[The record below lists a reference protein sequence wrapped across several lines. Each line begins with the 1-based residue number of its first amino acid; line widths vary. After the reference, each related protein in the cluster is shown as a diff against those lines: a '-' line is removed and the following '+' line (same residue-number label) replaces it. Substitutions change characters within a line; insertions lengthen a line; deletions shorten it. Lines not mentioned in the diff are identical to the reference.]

1 MKNSRDISKTNK
13 AHKAHKAQ
21 QNWRINVDKNL
32 L

>member
-1 MKNSRDISKTNK
+1 MKNSGDISKTNK

>member
-1 MKNSRDISKTNK
+1 MKNSRDISKTN
-13 AHKAHKAQ
+13 KAHKAQ